1 MPDKLVGTKTVVE
14 TRLAKY
20 VAVSL
25 LTRDLLDT
33 SAVRKMELLLLAL
46 ECLVV
51 CIGNLKPTSSSF
63 HSSPAPS
70 IYKKQKYIR

>member
-33 SAVRKMELLLLAL
+33 SAVRIVETSVFIVLSEAAHEDGRGRTVYTRKRPKPESS
-46 ECLVV
+46 LVHRW
-51 CIGNLKPTSSSF
+51 P
-63 HSSPAPS
+63 
-70 IYKKQKYIR
+70 